1 VRAWIRARRKE
12 RAGRRNQKALDRLHG
27 RNAQP
32 PRRFRGGSGRRGG
45 DSDWGD
51 VIGDVLGDLIEAL
64 FKIFD

>member
-1 VRAWIRARRKE
+1 VRAWIRARQARK
-12 RAGRRNQKALDRLHG
+12 NQKALDRLHG

-32 PRRFRGGSGRRGG
+32 PRRFRGGSGRRSG

-51 VIGDVLGDLIEAL
+51 AIGDVLGDLIEAL